1 MALVVGSTAN
11 TATVATSMSPV
22 VEGGLYA
29 DEIFQDGIT
38 FTSEHDVGN
47 AGQIQVEVYSPDNG
61 IEPKTPGADFV
72 NSEYVNTVIDINTN
86 NSFQKS
92 QKVPAYIQATMPT
105 SVLLNKTW
113 AVTEDIRIARQK
125 TGLAVLVSEGTV
137 SSDTVAIT
145 SANVKDKV
153 LAIRKELRKKHAK
166 PDVAIASVDTYSA
179 MLETAGKDYTPVAND
194 SVVATGRVGYWMG
207 MLWVEATLLGDRFK
221 YNSASELDNVVDT
234 SNVELIMYDH
244 MAFSIIDKLVMLR
257 TIDNPNAAG
266 ALIQEEVDTGFKV
279 TNKDCVVVKN
289 CSATQDGSSAD
300 LSDDEE
306 LGVDDVV
313 E

>member
-1 MALVVGSTAN
+1 MALVVGQ
-11 TATVATSMSPV
+11 ATVATGMSPV

-47 AGQIQVEVYSPDNG
+47 AGQIQVEVYSPDNS
-61 IEPKTPGADFV
+61 IEPKTPGADFI
-72 NSEYVNTVIDINTN
+72 NSEYANTVIDINTN

-92 QKVPAYIQATMPT
+92 QKVPAYVQATMPT

-125 TGLAVLVSEGTV
+125 TGLAVLVTEGTA
-137 SSDTVAIT
+137 SSDTDAIT
-145 SANVKDKV
+145 SANIKEKV
-153 LAIRKELRKKHAK
+153 LALRKDLRKNHAR
-166 PDVAIASVDTYSA
+166 PDVVIASVDAYSA

-207 MLWVEATLLGDRFK
+207 MLWVEATLLGGSFK
-221 YNSASELDNVVDT
+221 YRNDSGVVQTVDT
-234 SNVELIMYDH
+234 SKVELIMYDH
-244 MAFSIIDKLVMLR
+244 MAYSIIDKLVMLR

-266 ALIQEEVDTGFKV
+266 ALVQEEVDTGFKV
-279 TNKDCVVVKN
+279 TNPACVTVKKN
-289 CSATQDGSSAD
+289 LEA
-300 LSDDEE
+300 
-306 LGVDDVV
+306 
-313 E
+313 

>member
-1 MALVVGSTAN
+1 MALVVGS
-11 TATVATSMSPV
+11 ATVATGMSPV

-47 AGQIQVEVYSPDNG
+47 AGQIQVEVYSPDNS

-72 NSEYVNTVIDINTN
+72 NSEYANTVIDINTN

-92 QKVPAYIQATMPT
+92 QKVPAYVQATMPT

-125 TGLAVLVSEGTV
+125 TGLAVLVAEGTA
-137 SSDTVAIT
+137 SEDTEVIT
-145 SANVKDKV
+145 SANIKEKV
-153 LAIRKELRKKHAK
+153 LDMRKDLRKKHAK
-166 PDVAIASVDTYSA
+166 PDAVIASVDKYSA
-179 MLETAGKDYTPVAND
+179 MLEIAGKDYTPILND

-207 MLWVEATLLGDRFK
+207 MRWVESTLLGGSFK
-221 YNSASELDNVVDT
+221 YNNASGVAQTVDT
-234 SNVELIMYDH
+234 SKVELIMYDH

-266 ALIQEEVDTGFKV
+266 SLVQEEVDSGFKV
-279 TNKDCVVVKN
+279 TNPACVAVKK
-289 CSATQDGSSAD
+289 TVG
-300 LSDDEE
+300 
-306 LGVDDVV
+306 
-313 E
+313 

>member
-1 MALVVGSTAN
+1 MALVVGS
-11 TATVATSMSPV
+11 ATVATGMSPV

-47 AGQIQVEVYSPDNG
+47 AGQIQVEVYSPDNS
-61 IEPKTPGADFV
+61 IEPKTPGADFI

-92 QKVPAYIQATMPT
+92 QKVPAYVQATMPT
-105 SVLLNKTW
+105 SVLINKTW

-125 TGLAVLVSEGTV
+125 TGLAVLVAEGTTLD
-137 SSDTVAIT
+137 DTEVIT
-145 SANVKDKV
+145 SANIKEKV
-153 LAIRKELRKKHAK
+153 LYMRKDLRMNHAK
-166 PDVAIASVDTYSA
+166 PDVVIASVDKYSA
-179 MLETAGKDYTPVAND
+179 MLGIAGEGYTPIVND

-207 MLWVEATLLGDRFK
+207 MFWVESTLLGGSFK
-221 YNSASELDNVVDT
+221 YNNASGVAQTVDT
-234 SNVELIMYDH
+234 SNIELIMYDH

-266 ALIQEEVDTGFKV
+266 SLVQEEIDSGFKV
-279 TNKDCVVVKN
+279 TNPACVAVKKN
-289 CSATQDGSSAD
+289 A
-300 LSDDEE
+300 
-306 LGVDDVV
+306 
-313 E
+313 